1 MQPKDIFNYNFW
13 EKLNQFYGAIHIQKE
28 LAKDMKAIIEF
39 EPGLYNHIQMKAIR
53 DEYVKLPGIRFGWV
67 KGKTAVQVSTLLLQF
82 DKRFTLRMP
91 LKKYN
96 YWDSLNRRYLANI
109 TVIEEDV
116 ARAHIRFRP
125 GAYSDLELKSIL
137 SRYRRLPGID
147 SVGKSFPSLFG
158 LKALLCFPKRRQLQ
172 EVLCKLGCALFSEK
186 CNFLSEKKQFWSRH
200 LFSYAVS
207 SIFIVF
213 FPMQAWIQ
221 RVSMVGIWNR

>member
-1 MQPKDIFNYNFW
+1 MQPNNILDYNLW

-96 YWDSLNRRYLANI
+96 YWDSLNRRYFANI

-147 SVGKSFPSLFG
+147 SVGKQIPNPLSFHFLLSPKDQPRFG
-158 LKALLCFPKRRQLQ
+158 KTRENIRSDILVEIICKV
-172 EVLCKLGCALFSEK
+172 VLNHNPL
-186 CNFLSEKKQFWSRH
+186 NF
-200 LFSYAVS
+200 S
-207 SIFIVF
+207 SIFLVF
-213 FPMQAWIQ
+213 
-221 RVSMVGIWNR
+221 

>member
-1 MQPKDIFNYNFW
+1 MQPKDIFNYDLW

-28 LAKDMKAIIEF
+28 LLAKDMKSIIEF

-125 GAYSDLELKSIL
+125 GAYSDLELKHIL
-137 SRYRRLPGID
+137 SQYRRLPGID
-147 SVGKSFPSLFG
+147 SVGKSTISYIFS
-158 LKALLCFPKRRQLQ
+158 ALI
-172 EVLCKLGCALFSEK
+172 
-186 CNFLSEKKQFWSRH
+186 FLEAF
-200 LFSYAVS
+200 LIMLYV
-207 SIFIVF
+207 
-213 FPMQAWIQ
+213 M
-221 RVSMVGIWNR
+221 

>member
-1 MQPKDIFNYNFW
+1 
-13 EKLNQFYGAIHIQKE
+13 
-28 LAKDMKAIIEF
+28 MKAIIEF

-147 SVGKSFPSLFG
+147 SVGKSFVSLFG
-158 LKALLCFPKRRQLQ
+158 LKAFPKWRQLQ
-172 EVLCKLGCALFSEK
+172 EVLCELGCRLTFRS
-186 CNFLSEKKQFWSRH
+186 NVTFFQKK
-200 LFSYAVS
+200 AVLE
-207 SIFIVF
+207 
-213 FPMQAWIQ
+213 
-221 RVSMVGIWNR
+221 